1 MSNHSITL
9 LSPMKSSPTWAKDS
23 NLNMITRDKQV
34 TSGCFWVHNRVR
46 THAGLCMSP
55 KQDEGVMCKG
65 LCGVRKQ
72 KINNEFFYHNHNC
85 LLLNS
90 RSINNHPEF

>member
-1 MSNHSITL
+1 ML
-9 LSPMKSSPTWAKDS
+9 
-23 NLNMITRDKQV
+23 
-34 TSGCFWVHNRVR
+34 
-46 THAGLCMSP
+46 GLYVSL
-55 KQDEGVMCKG
+55 KQDEGVICKG

-72 KINNEFFYHNHNC
+72 KINNETIYQDHNC